1 MREKAD
7 GGKLGLGKKEPE
19 AEEVISPWMD
29 RVRPGREGE
38 AGLRKEKHC
47 FSI

>member
-7 GGKLGLGKKEPE
+7 GGKLGLRKKEPE

-29 RVRPGREGE
+29 QARPGRKGE
-38 AGLRKEKHC
+38 AGLRKEKHY